1 MSAYTDKDIA
11 AALQEFITAQWGEKQ
26 GRYKAAARA
35 MGVGQVEISMM
46 VHGHRPPPRRVLQ
59 AMGLERVV
67 TYVARG
73 EK

>member
-1 MSAYTDKDIA
+1 MSTYTDKDIA
-11 AALQEFITAQWGEKQ
+11 VALQDYIAANWGDKQ

-35 MGVGQVEISMM
+35 LGVHPVPLSMM
-46 VHGHRPPPRRVLQ
+46 VHGRRAPTRLVLQ